1 MSQDLQIILNLLSEG
16 KSAKEI
22 SKLFF
27 STEDTRKLINYLE
40 KNNINLKQYETFK
53 YMDKEWL
60 SEQLKK
66 YNNSPTILSRELN
79 MSLTSV
85 NRYAIEFGLRKPKK
99 SIASVN
105 PVNEKYFDEVDNFK
119 KAYWLGFIMADGYTY
134 KTPNREK
141 YELAIKIKS
150 TDIDHLKEFAK
161 DIEFPEEKIVI
172 GSGKRN
178 NNTNYYCFLRTY
190 NTHLVTTVMNKH
202 RIVQNKTYVQC
213 LPDSIPKEYISDF
226 IRGYWDG
233 NGSFAQKGWSAC
245 TMSYQLIESFA
256 KYFDE
261 NNIEYTLR
269 KQLCKSGNY
278 LHLIRI
284 RNKSQEEF
292 IELIYPPEK
301 YALKRKYDLIYMS
314 PQN

>member
-1 MSQDLQIILNLLSEG
+1 MKEKLQRILNLLSEG
-16 KSAKEI
+16 KNSEQI
-22 SKLFF
+22 S
-27 STEDTRKLINYLE
+27 LIVFKTKNPIQLNRFCSE
-40 KNNINLKQYETFK
+40 NNIDLKQYEAFK

-60 SEQLKK
+60 AEQLKK
-66 YNNSPTILSRELN
+66 YNNSPTVLARELN
-79 MSLTSV
+79 LSLTSV

-105 PVNEKYFDEVDNFK
+105 PVNAKYFDEVDEFK

-178 NNTNYYCFLRTY
+178 GNINYYCQLRTY
-190 NTHLVTTVMNKH
+190 NTHLVTTIMKKH

-213 LPDSIPKEYISDF
+213 LPDSIPEKYVSDF

-233 NGSFAQKGWSAC
+233 NGSLRKDSWSVC
-245 TMSYQLIESFA
+245 SMSYQLIESFA
-256 KYFDE
+256 KFFNE

-269 KQLCKSGNY
+269 EQLCKSGNY
-278 LHLIRI
+278 MHLMRI
-284 RNKSQEEF
+284 RNKSHEDF

-301 YALKRKYDLIYMS
+301 YALKRKYDLIYTS

>member
-1 MSQDLQIILNLLSEG
+1 MEEKLQRILNLLSEG
-16 KSAKEI
+16 KNSEQI
-22 SKLFF
+22 S
-27 STEDTRKLINYLE
+27 LIVFKTKNSIQLNKFCSE
-40 KNNINLKQYETFK
+40 NNIDLKQYEAFK

-60 SEQLKK
+60 AEQLKK
-66 YNNSPTILSRELN
+66 YNNSPTVLARELN
-79 MSLTSV
+79 LSLTSV

-105 PVNEKYFDEVDNFK
+105 PVNAKYFDEVDDFK

-150 TDIDHLKEFAK
+150 TDIDHLKEFAR

-178 NNTNYYCFLRTY
+178 GNINYYCQLRTY
-190 NTHLVTTVMNKH
+190 NTHLVTTIMKKH
-202 RIVQNKTYVQC
+202 NIVQNKTYVQC
-213 LPDSIPKEYISDF
+213 LPDSIPEEYISDF

-233 NGSFAQKGWSAC
+233 NGSLKKDSWSVC
-245 TMSYQLIESFA
+245 SMSYQLIESFA
-256 KYFDE
+256 SFFDK

-269 KQLCKSGNY
+269 EQLCKSGNY
-278 LHLIRI
+278 MHLMRI
-284 RNKSQEEF
+284 RARSHEDF
-292 IELIYPPEK
+292 VELIYPSEK
-301 YALKRKYDLIYMS
+301 YALKRKYDLIYTS

>member
-1 MSQDLQIILNLLSEG
+1 MSQDLQMILNLLSKG
-16 KSAKEI
+16 KSAKEVSSSI
-22 SKLFF
+22 F
-27 STEDTRKLINYLE
+27 STDSIAKLINYLN
-40 KNNINLKQYETFK
+40 KNNIDLKQYKAFK

-66 YNNSPTILSRELN
+66 YDNSPTILARELN
-79 MSLTSV
+79 LSLTSV

-105 PVNEKYFDEVDNFK
+105 PINEKYFDEVNDFK

-161 DIEFPEEKIVI
+161 DIEFPEEKIII

-178 NNTNYYCFLRTY
+178 GNVNYYCQLRTY

-202 RIVQNKTYVQC
+202 KIVQNKTYVQC
-213 LPDSIPKEYISDF
+213 LPDSIPEEYISDF

-233 NGSFAQKGWSAC
+233 NGTLKKTGWSAC
-245 TMSYQLIESFA
+245 TMSYRLIESFA

-269 KQLCKSGNY
+269 KELCKSGNY

-284 RNKSQEEF
+284 RSKSHDDF
-292 IELIYPPEK
+292 VKLIYPLEK
-301 YALKRKYDLIYMS
+301 YALKRKYDLIYTS

>member
-105 PVNEKYFDEVDNFK
+105 PVNEKYFDE
-119 KAYWLGFIMADGYTY
+119 
-134 KTPNREK
+134 
-141 YELAIKIKS
+141 
-150 TDIDHLKEFAK
+150 
-161 DIEFPEEKIVI
+161 
-172 GSGKRN
+172 
-178 NNTNYYCFLRTY
+178 
-190 NTHLVTTVMNKH
+190 
-202 RIVQNKTYVQC
+202 
-213 LPDSIPKEYISDF
+213 
-226 IRGYWDG
+226 
-233 NGSFAQKGWSAC
+233 
-245 TMSYQLIESFA
+245 
-256 KYFDE
+256 

>member
-1 MSQDLQIILNLLSEG
+1 MSEKLQKILNLLSKGETAR
-16 KSAKEI
+16 KI
-22 SKLFF
+22 SNIIF
-27 STEDTRKLINYLE
+27 STNNPTKLINYLK
-40 KNNINLKQYETFK
+40 KNNIDLKQYKAFK

-66 YNNSPTILSRELN
+66 YNNSPVIMSRELD
-79 MSLTSV
+79 MSLALI
-85 NRYAIEFGLRKPKK
+85 NKYAIEFGLRKPKK

-105 PVNEKYFDEVDNFK
+105 PVNEKYFDEINNFK

-161 DIEFPEEKIVI
+161 DIEFPEEKITT
-172 GSGKRN
+172 GSNKRN
-178 NNTNYYCFLRTY
+178 GNINYYCSLRTY

-202 RIVQNKTYVQC
+202 KIVQNKTYVQC
-213 LPDSIPKEYISDF
+213 LPDSIPEKYISDF

-233 NGSFAQKGWSAC
+233 NGSIKKSGWSAC
-245 TMSYQLIESFA
+245 TMSYQLIKSFA
-256 KYFDE
+256 KYFDK
-261 NNIEYTLR
+261 NNIEYTLTQ
-269 KQLCKSGNY
+269 QLCKSGNY

-284 RNKSQEEF
+284 RSKSHEDF
-292 IELIYPPEK
+292 IELIYPPKK
-301 YALKRKYDLIYMS
+301 YALKRKYDLIYKS

>member
-1 MSQDLQIILNLLSEG
+1 MKEKLQRILNLLSEG
-16 KSAKEI
+16 KNSEQI
-22 SKLFF
+22 SLTIFKTKNPIQFNRF
-27 STEDTRKLINYLE
+27 CSE
-40 KNNINLKQYETFK
+40 NNIDLKQYKAFK

-60 SEQLKK
+60 TEQLKK
-66 YNNSPTILSRELN
+66 YDNSPTILARELN

-105 PVNEKYFDEVDNFK
+105 PVNAEYFDEVDNFK

-134 KTPNREK
+134 KTSNREK

-172 GSGKRN
+172 RSGKRN
-178 NNTNYYCFLRTY
+178 GNINYYCQLRTY
-190 NTHLVTTVMNKH
+190 NTHLVTTIMKKH
-202 RIVQNKTYVQC
+202 KIVQNKTYVQC
-213 LPDSIPKEYISDF
+213 LPDSIPEKYISDF

-233 NGSFAQKGWSAC
+233 NGSLRKDSWSAC

-256 KYFDE
+256 KYFDK
-261 NNIEYTLR
+261 NNIEYTTR
-269 KQLCKSGNY
+269 KELCKSGNY

-284 RNKSQEEF
+284 RNKSHEDF
-292 IELIYPPEK
+292 VKLIYPPEK
-301 YALKRKYDLIYMS
+301 YALKRKYDLIYTS

>member
-1 MSQDLQIILNLLSEG
+1 MSKKLQKILNLLSKGETAR
-16 KSAKEI
+16 KI
-22 SKLFF
+22 SNIIF
-27 STEDTRKLINYLE
+27 STNNSTKLINYLK
-40 KNNINLKQYETFK
+40 KNNIDLKQYKAFK
-53 YMDKEWL
+53 YMDKKWL

-66 YNNSPTILSRELN
+66 YNNSPVIMSRELD
-79 MSLTSV
+79 MSLALI
-85 NRYAIEFGLRKPKK
+85 NKYAIEFGLRKPKK

-105 PVNEKYFDEVDNFK
+105 PVNEKYFDEINNFK

-161 DIEFPEEKIVI
+161 DIEFPEEKITT
-172 GSGKRN
+172 GSNKRN
-178 NNTNYYCFLRTY
+178 GNINYYCSLRTY

-202 RIVQNKTYVQC
+202 KIVQNKTYVQC
-213 LPDSIPKEYISDF
+213 LPDSIPEKYISDF

-233 NGSFAQKGWSAC
+233 NGSIKKSGWSAC
-245 TMSYQLIESFA
+245 TMSFQLIKSFV
-256 KYFDE
+256 KYFDK
-261 NNIEYTLR
+261 NNIEYTLTQ
-269 KQLCKSGNY
+269 QLCKSGNY

-284 RNKSQEEF
+284 RSKSHENF
-292 IELIYPPEK
+292 IELIYPPKK
-301 YALKRKYDLIYMS
+301 YALKRKYDLIYKS

>member
-1 MSQDLQIILNLLSEG
+1 MEEKLQRILNLLSEG
-16 KSAKEI
+16 KNSEQI
-22 SKLFF
+22 S
-27 STEDTRKLINYLE
+27 LIVFKTKNCVQFNRFCSE
-40 KNNINLKQYETFK
+40 NNIDLKQYKAFK

-66 YNNSPTILSRELN
+66 YNNSPTILARELN
-79 MSLTSV
+79 LSLTSV

-105 PVNEKYFDEVDNFK
+105 YINEKYFDEVDDFK

-150 TDIDHLKEFAK
+150 TDINHLKEFAK
-161 DIEFPEEKIVI
+161 DVEFPEEKIVI

-178 NNTNYYCFLRTY
+178 GNINYYCQLRTY
-190 NTHLVTTVMNKH
+190 NTHLVTTVMHKH
-202 RIVQNKTYVQC
+202 KIVQNKTYVQC
-213 LPDSIPKEYISDF
+213 LPDSILKEYISDF

-233 NGSFAQKGWSAC
+233 NGTLKKAGWSAC

-269 KQLCKSGNY
+269 KELCKSGNY

-284 RNKSQEEF
+284 RSKSHDIF
-292 IELIYPPEK
+292 VKLIYPPEK
-301 YALKRKYDLIYMS
+301 YALKRKYDLIYTS

>member
-1 MSQDLQIILNLLSEG
+1 MSQDLQMILNLLSEG

-40 KNNINLKQYETFK
+40 KNNIDLKQYETFK

-60 SEQLKK
+60 AKQLKK

-105 PVNEKYFDEVDNFK
+105 PVNEKYFDKVDDFK

-150 TDIDHLKEFAK
+150 TDINHLKEFAK

-178 NNTNYYCFLRTY
+178 NNVNYYCSLRTY

-202 RIVQNKTYVQC
+202 KIVQNKTYVQC
-213 LPDSIPKEYISDF
+213 LPDSIPKEYIPDF

-233 NGSFAQKGWSAC
+233 NGSFAEKGWSAC

-292 IELIYPPEK
+292 IKLIYPPEK

>member
-1 MSQDLQIILNLLSEG
+1 MKEKLQRILNLLSEG
-16 KSAKEI
+16 KNSEQI
-22 SKLFF
+22 SLTIFKTKNPIQFNRF
-27 STEDTRKLINYLE
+27 CSE
-40 KNNINLKQYETFK
+40 NNIDLKQYKAFK

-60 SEQLKK
+60 AEQLKK
-66 YNNSPTILSRELN
+66 YDNSPTILARELN

-85 NRYAIEFGLRKPKK
+85 NRYATEFWLRKPKK

-105 PVNEKYFDEVDNFK
+105 PVNAEYFDEVDNFK

-178 NNTNYYCFLRTY
+178 GNINYYCQLRTY
-190 NTHLVTTVMNKH
+190 NTHLVTTIMKKH
-202 RIVQNKTYVQC
+202 KIVQNKTYVQC
-213 LPDSIPKEYISDF
+213 LPDSIPEKYISDF

-233 NGSFAQKGWSAC
+233 NGSLRKDSWSAC
-245 TMSYQLIESFA
+245 TMSYRLIESFA
-256 KYFDE
+256 KYFDK
-261 NNIEYTLR
+261 NNIEYTTR
-269 KQLCKSGNY
+269 KELCKSGNY

-284 RNKSQEEF
+284 RNKSHEDF
-292 IELIYPPEK
+292 VKLIYPPEK
-301 YALKRKYDLIYMS
+301 YALKRKYDLIYTS

>member
-1 MSQDLQIILNLLSEG
+1 MSQNLQTILNLLSEG

-22 SKLFF
+22 SKKFF
-27 STEDTRKLINYLE
+27 FTNSTRKLINYLE
-40 KNNINLKQYETFK
+40 NNNIDLKQYKTFK

-66 YNNSPTILSRELN
+66 YNNSPVIISREFN
-79 MSLTSV
+79 MSLTLVSK
-85 NRYAIEFGLRKPKK
+85 YAIEFELRKPKK

-105 PVNEKYFDEVDNFK
+105 PVNEKYFDKVDDFK

-178 NNTNYYCFLRTY
+178 GNINYYCSLRTY

-202 RIVQNKTYVQC
+202 KIVQNKTYVQC
-213 LPDSIPKEYISDF
+213 LPDSIPEEYISDF

-233 NGSFAQKGWSAC
+233 NGSIKKSGWSAC

-269 KQLCKSGNY
+269 KELCKSGNY

-284 RNKSQEEF
+284 RSKSHEDF

>member
-1 MSQDLQIILNLLSEG
+1 MSEKLQQILNLLSEG
-16 KSAKEI
+16 KNSEQI
-22 SKLFF
+22 S
-27 STEDTRKLINYLE
+27 LIIFKTKNSVQFNRFCAE
-40 KNNINLKQYETFK
+40 NNIDLKQYKAFK

-60 SEQLKK
+60 SLQLKK
-66 YNNSPTILSRELN
+66 YDNSPTTLARELN
-79 MSLTSV
+79 MPLTSV

-105 PVNEKYFDEVDNFK
+105 PVNEKYFDKIDNFK

-161 DIEFPEEKIVI
+161 DIEFPEEKITT

-178 NNTNYYCFLRTY
+178 GSINYYCSLRTY
-190 NTHLVTTVMNKH
+190 NTYLVKKVMNDHK
-202 RIVQNKTYVQC
+202 IVQNKTYVQC
-213 LPDSIPKEYISDF
+213 LPDSIPQKYISDF

-233 NGSFAQKGWSAC
+233 NGSIKKAGWSVC
-245 TMSYQLIESFA
+245 SMSYQLIESFA
-256 KYFDE
+256 KYFDK
-261 NNIEYTLR
+261 NSIEYTLR
-269 KQLCKSGNY
+269 KELCKSGNY
-278 LHLIRI
+278 LHLLRI
-284 RNKSQEEF
+284 RAKSQYDF
-292 IELIYPPEK
+292 IKLIYPPKK
-301 YALKRKYDLIYMS
+301 YALKRKYDLIYTS

>member
-1 MSQDLQIILNLLSEG
+1 MSQDLQMILNLLSKG

-22 SKLFF
+22 SSSIF
-27 STEDTRKLINYLE
+27 STDSTAKLINYLN
-40 KNNINLKQYETFK
+40 KNNIDLKQYKAFK

-66 YNNSPTILSRELN
+66 YDNSPTILARELN
-79 MSLTSV
+79 LSLTSV

-105 PVNEKYFDEVDNFK
+105 PINEKYFDEVNDFK

-150 TDIDHLKEFAK
+150 IDIDHLKEFAK
-161 DIEFPEEKIVI
+161 DIEFPEKKIII

-178 NNTNYYCFLRTY
+178 GNVNYYCQLRTY
-190 NTHLVTTVMNKH
+190 NTHLVKTVMNKH
-202 RIVQNKTYVQC
+202 KIVQNKTYIQC
-213 LPDSIPKEYISDF
+213 LPDSIPEKYISDF

-233 NGSFAQKGWSAC
+233 NGTLKKAGWSAC
-245 TMSYQLIESFA
+245 TMSYRLIESFA
-256 KYFDE
+256 KYFDK

-269 KQLCKSGNY
+269 KELCKSGNY

-284 RNKSQEEF
+284 RSKSHNDF
-292 IELIYPPEK
+292 VKLIYPLEK
-301 YALKRKYDLIYMS
+301 YALKRKYDLIYTS

>member
-1 MSQDLQIILNLLSEG
+1 MSQNLQIILNLLSEG

-22 SKLFF
+22 SKTFF
-27 STEDTRKLINYLE
+27 STNSTRKLINYLE
-40 KNNINLKQYETFK
+40 NNNIDLKQYKTFK

-66 YNNSPTILSRELN
+66 YDNSPVIISREFN
-79 MSLTSV
+79 MSLTLVSK
-85 NRYAIEFGLRKPKK
+85 YAIEFGLRKPKK

-150 TDIDHLKEFAK
+150 IDIDHLKEFAK
-161 DIEFPEEKIVI
+161 DIEFPEEKITT

-178 NNTNYYCFLRTY
+178 GNINYYCSLRTY

-202 RIVQNKTYVQC
+202 KIVQNKTYVQC
-213 LPDSIPKEYISDF
+213 LPDSIPEEYISDF

-233 NGSFAQKGWSAC
+233 NGSIKKSGWSAC

-256 KYFDE
+256 KYFDK
-261 NNIEYTLR
+261 NNIEYTIR
-269 KQLCKSGNY
+269 KELCKSGNY

-284 RNKSQEEF
+284 RSKSHEDF

>member
-1 MSQDLQIILNLLSEG
+1 MSQDLQIILNLLSKG

-60 SEQLKK
+60 SGQLKK

-150 TDIDHLKEFAK
+150 TDINHLKEFAK

-178 NNTNYYCFLRTY
+178 NNINYYCSLRTY

>member
-1 MSQDLQIILNLLSEG
+1 
-16 KSAKEI
+16 
-22 SKLFF
+22 
-27 STEDTRKLINYLE
+27 
-40 KNNINLKQYETFK
+40 
-53 YMDKEWL
+53 
-60 SEQLKK
+60 
-66 YNNSPTILSRELN
+66 
-79 MSLTSV
+79 MSLTLVSK
-85 NRYAIEFGLRKPKK
+85 YAIEFELRKPKK

-105 PVNEKYFDEVDNFK
+105 PVNEKYFDKVDDFK

-178 NNTNYYCFLRTY
+178 GNINYYCSLRTY

-202 RIVQNKTYVQC
+202 KIVQNKTYVQC
-213 LPDSIPKEYISDF
+213 LPDSIPEEYISDF

-233 NGSFAQKGWSAC
+233 NGSIKKSGWSAC

-269 KQLCKSGNY
+269 KELCKSGNY

-284 RNKSQEEF
+284 RSKSHEDF

>member
-1 MSQDLQIILNLLSEG
+1 MKEKLQQVLNLLSEG
-16 KSAKEI
+16 KNSEQI
-22 SKLFF
+22 S
-27 STEDTRKLINYLE
+27 LIIFKTKSNIQFNRFCSE
-40 KNNINLKQYETFK
+40 NNINLKQYKAFK

-66 YNNSPTILSRELN
+66 YKNSPTILARELN
-79 MSLTSV
+79 LSLTSV

-105 PVNEKYFDEVDNFK
+105 PINEKYFDEVDNFK

-150 TDIDHLKEFAK
+150 TDIDHLKEFAE

-178 NNTNYYCFLRTY
+178 GNINYYCSLRTY

-202 RIVQNKTYVQC
+202 KIVQNKTYVQC
-213 LPDSIPKEYISDF
+213 LPDSIPEEDRIWYSLAAYNMGLGHILDARRLTKKLGGNPDNWLDVKNNLLLLSEKRHYSNLKYGYA
-226 IRGYWDG
+226 RGYE
-233 NGSFAQKGWSAC
+233 A
-245 TMSYQLIESFA
+245 YQ
-256 KYFDE
+256 YVE
-261 NNIEYTLR
+261 NIRRYMNSIV
-269 KQLCKSGNY
+269 NY
-278 LHLIRI
+278 HRV
-284 RNKSQEEF
+284 QENQATATE
-292 IELIYPPEK
+292 
-301 YALKRKYDLIYMS
+301 
-314 PQN
+314 

>member
-150 TDIDHLKEFAK
+150 TDINHLKEFAK

-178 NNTNYYCFLRTY
+178 SNTNYYCSLRTY

-292 IELIYPPEK
+292 VELIYPPEK

>member
-1 MSQDLQIILNLLSEG
+1 MKEKLQRILNLLSEG
-16 KSAKEI
+16 KNSEQI
-22 SKLFF
+22 SLTIFKTKNPIQFNRF
-27 STEDTRKLINYLE
+27 CSE
-40 KNNINLKQYETFK
+40 NNIDLKQYKAFK

-60 SEQLKK
+60 AEQLKK
-66 YNNSPTILSRELN
+66 YDNSPTILARELN

-105 PVNEKYFDEVDNFK
+105 PVNAEYFDEVDNFK

-178 NNTNYYCFLRTY
+178 GNINYYCQLRTY
-190 NTHLVTTVMNKH
+190 NTHLVTTIMKKH
-202 RIVQNKTYVQC
+202 KIVQNKTYVQC
-213 LPDSIPKEYISDF
+213 LPDSIPEKCISDF

-233 NGSFAQKGWSAC
+233 NGSLRKDSWSAC

-256 KYFDE
+256 KYFDK
-261 NNIEYTLR
+261 NNIEYTTR
-269 KQLCKSGNY
+269 KELCKSGNY

-284 RNKSQEEF
+284 RNKSHEDF
-292 IELIYPPEK
+292 VKLIYPPEK
-301 YALKRKYDLIYMS
+301 YALKRKYDLIYTS

>member
-1 MSQDLQIILNLLSEG
+1 MSQNLQMILNLLSEG

-27 STEDTRKLINYLE
+27 STEDTRKLINYLK
-40 KNNINLKQYETFK
+40 KNNIDLKQYETFK

-60 SEQLKK
+60 TKQLKK

-105 PVNEKYFDEVDNFK
+105 PVNEKYFDKVDDFK

-150 TDIDHLKEFAK
+150 TDINHLKEFAK
-161 DIEFPEEKIVI
+161 DIEFSEEKIVI

-178 NNTNYYCFLRTY
+178 NNVNYYCSLRTY

-202 RIVQNKTYVQC
+202 KIVQNKTYVQC
-213 LPDSIPKEYISDF
+213 LPDSIPKEYIPDF

-233 NGSFAQKGWSAC
+233 NGSFAEKGWSAC

>member
-1 MSQDLQIILNLLSEG
+1 MKEKLQRILNLLSEG
-16 KSAKEI
+16 KNSEQI
-22 SKLFF
+22 SLTIFKTKNPIQFNRF
-27 STEDTRKLINYLE
+27 CSE
-40 KNNINLKQYETFK
+40 NNIDLKQYEAFK

-60 SEQLKK
+60 AEQLKK
-66 YNNSPTILSRELN
+66 YDNSPTILAKELN

-105 PVNEKYFDEVDNFK
+105 PVNAEYFDEVDNFK

-150 TDIDHLKEFAK
+150 TDINHLKEFAK

-178 NNTNYYCFLRTY
+178 GNINYYCQLRTY
-190 NTHLVTTVMNKH
+190 NTHLVTTIMKKH
-202 RIVQNKTYVQC
+202 KIVQNKTYVQC
-213 LPDSIPKEYISDF
+213 LPDSIPEKYISDF

-233 NGSFAQKGWSAC
+233 NGSLRKDSWSAC

-256 KYFDE
+256 KYFDK
-261 NNIEYTLR
+261 NNIEYTTR
-269 KQLCKSGNY
+269 KELCKSGNY

-284 RNKSQEEF
+284 RNKSHEDF
-292 IELIYPPEK
+292 VKLIYPPEK
-301 YALKRKYDLIYMS
+301 YALKRKYDLIYTS

>member
-1 MSQDLQIILNLLSEG
+1 MKEKLQQILNLLSEG
-16 KSAKEI
+16 KNSEQI
-22 SKLFF
+22 S
-27 STEDTRKLINYLE
+27 LIVFKT
-40 KNNINLKQYETFK
+40 KNNIQFNRFCSENNIDLKQYKAFK

-66 YNNSPTILSRELN
+66 YNNSPTILARELN
-79 MSLTSV
+79 MPLTSV

-105 PVNEKYFDEVDNFK
+105 PINEKYFDEVDNFK

-150 TDIDHLKEFAK
+150 TDIDHLKEFAG

-178 NNTNYYCFLRTY
+178 GNINYYCSLRTY

-202 RIVQNKTYVQC
+202 KIVQNKTYVQC
-213 LPDSIPKEYISDF
+213 LPDSIPEEYISDF

-233 NGSFAQKGWSAC
+233 NGTFKKAGWSAC

-269 KQLCKSGNY
+269 KELCKSGNY

-292 IELIYPPEK
+292 IELIYPSEK
-301 YALKRKYDLIYMS
+301 YALKRKYDLIYTS

>member
-150 TDIDHLKEFAK
+150 TDINHLKEFAK

-178 NNTNYYCFLRTY
+178 NNANYYCSLRTY

>member
-1 MSQDLQIILNLLSEG
+1 MSNELQKILNLLSQG
-16 KSAKEI
+16 KNAKEI
-22 SKLFF
+22 SNNIF
-27 STEDTRKLINYLE
+27 STNSTAKLINYLK
-40 KNNINLKQYETFK
+40 KNNIDLKQYKAFK

-66 YNNSPTILSRELN
+66 YDNSPTILARELN
-79 MSLTSV
+79 LSLTSV

-105 PVNEKYFDEVDNFK
+105 PINEKYFDEVNDFK
-119 KAYWLGFIMADGYTY
+119 KSYWLGFIMADGYTY

-161 DIEFPEEKIVI
+161 DIEFPEEKIII

-178 NNTNYYCFLRTY
+178 GNINYYYQLRTY
-190 NTHLVTTVMNKH
+190 NTYLVKTVMHKH
-202 RIVQNKTYVQC
+202 KIVQNKTYVQC
-213 LPDSIPKEYISDF
+213 LPDSIPEEYISDF
-226 IRGYWDG
+226 IRGYWDA
-233 NGSFAQKGWSAC
+233 NGTLKKTGWSAC
-245 TMSYQLIESFA
+245 TMSYQLIKSFA
-256 KYFDE
+256 EYFDK
-261 NNIEYTLR
+261 NSIEYTLR
-269 KQLCKSGNY
+269 KELCKSGNY

-284 RNKSQEEF
+284 RSKSHDDF
-292 IELIYPPEK
+292 VKLIYPSEK

>member
-22 SKLFF
+22 SNSIF
-27 STEDTRKLINYLE
+27 STNSTAKLINYLN
-40 KNNINLKQYETFK
+40 KNNIDLKQYKAFK

-66 YNNSPTILSRELN
+66 YDNSPTILARELN
-79 MSLTSV
+79 LSLTSV

-105 PVNEKYFDEVDNFK
+105 PVNEKYFDKVDNFK

-161 DIEFPEEKIVI
+161 DIEFPEEKIII
-172 GSGKRN
+172 GFGKRN
-178 NNTNYYCFLRTY
+178 GSINYYCQLRTY
-190 NTHLVTTVMNKH
+190 NTHLVKTVMNKH
-202 RIVQNKTYVQC
+202 KIVQNKTYVQC

-233 NGSFAQKGWSAC
+233 NGTLKKTGWSAC
-245 TMSYQLIESFA
+245 TMSYQLIKSFA
-256 KYFDE
+256 EYFDE

-269 KQLCKSGNY
+269 KELCKSGNY

-284 RNKSQEEF
+284 RSNSHDNFVK
-292 IELIYPPEK
+292 LIYPSEK
-301 YALKRKYDLIYMS
+301 YALKRKYDLIYTS

>member
-1 MSQDLQIILNLLSEG
+1 MKEKLQRILNLLSEG
-16 KSAKEI
+16 KNSEQI
-22 SKLFF
+22 SLTIFKTKNPIQFNRF
-27 STEDTRKLINYLE
+27 CSE
-40 KNNINLKQYETFK
+40 NNIDLKQYEAFK
-53 YMDKEWL
+53 YMNKEWL
-60 SEQLKK
+60 AEQLKK
-66 YNNSPTILSRELN
+66 YDNSPTILARELN

-105 PVNEKYFDEVDNFK
+105 PVNAEYFDEVDNFK

-178 NNTNYYCFLRTY
+178 GNINYYCQLRTY
-190 NTHLVTTVMNKH
+190 NTHLVTTIMKKH
-202 RIVQNKTYVQC
+202 KIVQNKTYVQC
-213 LPDSIPKEYISDF
+213 LPDSIPEKYISDF

-233 NGSFAQKGWSAC
+233 NGSLRKDSWSAC

-269 KQLCKSGNY
+269 KELCKSGNY

-284 RNKSQEEF
+284 RSKSHDTF
-292 IELIYPPEK
+292 VKLIYPPEK
-301 YALKRKYDLIYMS
+301 YALKRKYDLIYTS

>member
-1 MSQDLQIILNLLSEG
+1 MSEKLQKILNLLSKGETAR
-16 KSAKEI
+16 KI
-22 SKLFF
+22 SNIIF
-27 STEDTRKLINYLE
+27 STNNPTKLINYLK
-40 KNNINLKQYETFK
+40 KNNIDLKQYKAFK

-66 YNNSPTILSRELN
+66 YNNSPVIMSRELD
-79 MSLTSV
+79 MSLALI
-85 NRYAIEFGLRKPKK
+85 NKYAIEFGLRKPKK

-105 PVNEKYFDEVDNFK
+105 PVNEKYFDEINNFK

-134 KTPNREK
+134 KTSNREK

-161 DIEFPEEKIVI
+161 DIEFPEEKITT
-172 GSGKRN
+172 GSNKRN
-178 NNTNYYCFLRTY
+178 GNINYYCSLRTY

-202 RIVQNKTYVQC
+202 KIVQNKTYVQC
-213 LPDSIPKEYISDF
+213 LPDSIPEKYISDF

-233 NGSFAQKGWSAC
+233 NGSIKKSGWSAC
-245 TMSYQLIESFA
+245 TMSYQLIKSFA
-256 KYFDE
+256 KYFDK
-261 NNIEYTLR
+261 NNIEYTLTQ
-269 KQLCKSGNY
+269 QLCKSGNY

-284 RNKSQEEF
+284 RSKSHEDF
-292 IELIYPPEK
+292 IELIYPPKK
-301 YALKRKYDLIYMS
+301 YALKRKYDLIYKS

>member
-1 MSQDLQIILNLLSEG
+1 MSEKLQKILNLLSKGETAR
-16 KSAKEI
+16 KI
-22 SKLFF
+22 SNIIF
-27 STEDTRKLINYLE
+27 STNNPTKLINYLK
-40 KNNINLKQYETFK
+40 KNNIDLKQYKAFK
-53 YMDKEWL
+53 YMDKKWL

-66 YNNSPTILSRELN
+66 YNNSPVIMSRELD
-79 MSLTSV
+79 MSLALI
-85 NRYAIEFGLRKPKK
+85 NKYAIEFGLRKPKK

-105 PVNEKYFDEVDNFK
+105 PVNEKYFDEINNFK

-161 DIEFPEEKIVI
+161 DIEFPEEKITT
-172 GSGKRN
+172 GSNKRN
-178 NNTNYYCFLRTY
+178 GNINYYCSLRTY

-202 RIVQNKTYVQC
+202 KIVQNKTYVQC
-213 LPDSIPKEYISDF
+213 LPDSIPEKYISDF

-233 NGSFAQKGWSAC
+233 NGSIKKSGWSAC
-245 TMSYQLIESFA
+245 TMSFQLIKSFA
-256 KYFDE
+256 KYFDK
-261 NNIEYTLR
+261 NNIEYTLTQ
-269 KQLCKSGNY
+269 QLCKSGNY

-284 RNKSQEEF
+284 RSKSHEDF
-292 IELIYPPEK
+292 IELIYPPKK
-301 YALKRKYDLIYMS
+301 YALKRKYDLIYKS

>member
-1 MSQDLQIILNLLSEG
+1 MKEKLQRILNLLSER
-16 KSAKEI
+16 KNSEQI
-22 SKLFF
+22 SLTIFKTKNPIQFNRF
-27 STEDTRKLINYLE
+27 CSE
-40 KNNINLKQYETFK
+40 NNIDLKQYEAFK

-60 SEQLKK
+60 AEQLKK
-66 YNNSPTILSRELN
+66 YDNSPTILARELN

-105 PVNEKYFDEVDNFK
+105 PVNAEYFDEVDNFK

-178 NNTNYYCFLRTY
+178 GNINYYCQLRTY
-190 NTHLVTTVMNKH
+190 NTHLVTTIMKKH
-202 RIVQNKTYVQC
+202 KIVQNKTYVQC
-213 LPDSIPKEYISDF
+213 LPDSIPEKYISDF

-233 NGSFAQKGWSAC
+233 NGSLRKDSWSAC

-256 KYFDE
+256 KYFDK
-261 NNIEYTLR
+261 NNIEYTTR
-269 KQLCKSGNY
+269 KELCKSGNY

-284 RNKSQEEF
+284 RNKSHEDF
-292 IELIYPPEK
+292 VKLIYPPEK
-301 YALKRKYDLIYMS
+301 YALKRKYDLIYTS

>member
-1 MSQDLQIILNLLSEG
+1 MKEKLQRILNLLSEG
-16 KSAKEI
+16 KNSEQI
-22 SKLFF
+22 SLTIFKTKNPIQFNRF
-27 STEDTRKLINYLE
+27 CSE
-40 KNNINLKQYETFK
+40 NNIDLKQYEAFK

-60 SEQLKK
+60 AEQLKK
-66 YNNSPTILSRELN
+66 YDNSPTILARELN

-105 PVNEKYFDEVDNFK
+105 PVNAEYFDEVDNFK

-150 TDIDHLKEFAK
+150 TDINHLKEFAK

-178 NNTNYYCFLRTY
+178 GNINYYCQLRTY
-190 NTHLVTTVMNKH
+190 NTHLVTTIMKKH
-202 RIVQNKTYVQC
+202 KIVQNKTYVQC
-213 LPDSIPKEYISDF
+213 LPDSIPEKYISDF
-226 IRGYWDG
+226 IRGYWEG
-233 NGSFAQKGWSAC
+233 NGSLRKDSWSAC

-256 KYFDE
+256 KYFDK
-261 NNIEYTLR
+261 NNIEYTTR
-269 KQLCKSGNY
+269 KELCKSGNY

-284 RNKSQEEF
+284 RNKSHEDF
-292 IELIYPPEK
+292 VKLIYPPEK
-301 YALKRKYDLIYMS
+301 YALKRKYDLIYTS

>member
-150 TDIDHLKEFAK
+150 TDINHLKEFAK

-178 NNTNYYCFLRTY
+178 NNINYYCSLRTY

>member
-1 MSQDLQIILNLLSEG
+1 
-16 KSAKEI
+16 
-22 SKLFF
+22 
-27 STEDTRKLINYLE
+27 
-40 KNNINLKQYETFK
+40 
-53 YMDKEWL
+53 MDKEWL
-60 SEQLKK
+60 SEKLKK
-66 YNNSPTILSRELN
+66 YDNSPTILARELN
-79 MSLTSV
+79 ISLTSI

-105 PVNEKYFDEVDNFK
+105 PINEKYFDKINDFK

-161 DIEFPEEKIVI
+161 DIEFPVEKITT
-172 GSGKRN
+172 GSNKRN
-178 NNTNYYCFLRTY
+178 GNINYYCSLRTY
-190 NTHLVTTVMNKH
+190 NTYLVKKVMNDHK
-202 RIVQNKTYVQC
+202 IVQNKTYVQC

-233 NGSFAQKGWSAC
+233 NGSIKESGWSVC
-245 TMSYQLIESFA
+245 SMSYQLIESFA
-256 KYFDE
+256 KYFNK

-269 KQLCKSGNY
+269 KELCKSGNY
-278 LHLIRI
+278 LHLLRI
-284 RNKSQEEF
+284 RSKFRKVF
-292 IELIYPPEK
+292 IKLIYPKEK
-301 YALKRKYDLIYMS
+301 YALKRKYDLIYKS

>member
-105 PVNEKYFDEVDNFK
+105 PVNEKYFDEVDNFN

-150 TDIDHLKEFAK
+150 TDINHLKEFAK

-172 GSGKRN
+172 WSGKRN
-178 NNTNYYCFLRTY
+178 NNINYYCSLRTY

-284 RNKSQEEF
+284 RNKSQEKF